1 MNMKN
6 EKSNENNE
14 KIECV
19 LNEKDFNLYGE
30 TRSVVVDEKCDYNL
44 VKRNTKKETA
54 IHPLIG
60 QTILGQNFTPGVFFI
75 LR

>member
-44 VKRNTKKETA
+44 VKKNIKKE
-54 IHPLIG
+54 L
-60 QTILGQNFTPGVFFI
+60 FFPNI
-75 LR
+75 FYRG